1 MRPPDPRKSYAVL
14 VGVGSYTDD
23 THPPVPAAKN
33 NIEAL
38 RDILTGSRGCVSPEN
53 CKIVLDPAFPRD
65 VLEPVLKI
73 GAKATDLFFFYY
85 VGHGFYA
92 DSDALLLTLGMTA
105 NGAFLQK
112 STSLNWDDLRPVI
125 RDGVAA
131 ARKVVVL
138 DSCYSGLAANHLAS
152 GAPPLEIEGT
162 YLLPSCPP
170 RSTIKAGEPYTF
182 FTGALL
188 DVLLNGVADDS
199 KYLTPKLIHAELA
212 RSLLRHRWNLPLP
225 YKTGTVE
232 DLPFL
237 LNPAYR
243 SSDELTLSNKFS
255 RWRRKWA
262 LHRQQIVQNRADT
275 KSKPASAPRVQTAP
289 VDTTTSLAPPSV
301 VEEDSCVEK
310 DTTKTSVAKKGGAGG
325 GVLLVVLIILGIAVF
340 NSADKHQVGNLPL
353 RGEAPVNDNGNLR
366 YELRSGGMA
375 IDSTFTLPTGLHYRK
390 IRTSSVDVALAQGC
404 RNIEFSLA
412 IKVDGQERYSAG
424 FKNGATGS
432 AHISSTTL
440 PTLDKV
446 DLAAAGTTK
455 ELTVAA
461 QATMDPGCTLNIT
474 LTSFEVVDSDT
485 EWILGVV

>member
-23 THPPVPAAKN
+23 RHPPVPAAKN

-38 RDILTGSRGCVSPEN
+38 RDILTGSRGCVAPEN
-53 CKIVLDPAFPRD
+53 CTLVSDPAVPLDVLQPVLD
-65 VLEPVLKI
+65 I

-85 VGHGFYA
+85 VGHGFYT
-92 DSDALLLTLGMTA
+92 DSDALLLTLSKTA

-112 STSLNWDDLRPVI
+112 STSLNWDDLRPAI

-138 DSCYSGLAANHLAS
+138 DSCYSGIAANHLAS
-152 GAPPLEIEGT
+152 GTPPLEIEGT

-188 DVLLNGVADDS
+188 DLLRSGVADDS

-212 RSLLRHRWNLPLP
+212 RNLLRHRWNLPLP

-232 DLPFL
+232 DLPL
-237 LNPAYR
+237 LINPAYR
-243 SSDELTLSNKFS
+243 PSDELTLGNKFG

-262 LHRQQIVQNRADT
+262 LYRQRVAQDRADT
-275 KSKPASAPRVQTAP
+275 TSKPTDAPRAQTVP
-289 VDTTTSLAPPSV
+289 NGTTTSLAAPSA

-310 DTTKTSVAKKGGAGG
+310 DITKISAAKKGGAGG
-325 GVLLVVLIILGIAVF
+325 GVLLIVLIILGIVVF
-340 NSADKHQVGNLPL
+340 NSADKHQVGSLPL

-366 YELRSGGMA
+366 YELRSDA
-375 IDSTFTLPTGLHYRK
+375 VAVDSTFTLPTGLQYRK
-390 IRTSSVDVALAQGC
+390 IRTSSVDVTLAQGC
-404 RNIEFSLA
+404 RNIEFSLV

-446 DLAAAGTTK
+446 DLAGVGTTK

-461 QATMDPGCTLNIT
+461 QATMDPGCTFNIT
-474 LTSFEVVDSDT
+474 LSSFEVVDSDT
-485 EWILGVV
+485 EWLLGVV